1 MTYFVTLTDALA
13 LDETGR
19 RAIAKDF
26 VSRTEVSRPGV
37 TATFKAPVFN
47 AESPA
52 LLTIRQ
58 KVMRAMLGR
67 GTCSLLVT
75 ADSKSS
81 EYLGTVVSWPTQ
93 LRRLLDALEGFV
105 QADSG
110 VMDARWT
117 SAGMSP
123 SPTTSIGLQPTT
135 AGSTATKSVTFT
147 GAVTSSGGKL
157 LARIPGGGSATLTI
171 NGMSEAIT
179 IPAVSGFSSID
190 LTGIVPGP
198 LTVTIATTADLYVA
212 GIRINQNAAPGLIID
227 NPARPSSAAADWSP
241 AGSTGRWSTVVAGPA
256 TDPDFIISALGTN
269 EITNLFAITTYY
281 DALATRG
288 VPVIIVNP
296 GGLGGARTRSEAEAL
311 SAHLYSIAQARD
323 WPLIDF
329 EAVIGTYD
337 QALAHLLMLDTL
349 HENSRAALLE
359 ALAVHALIFGGMS

>member
-1 MTYFVTLTDALA
+1 MTYFLTLTDALA

-67 GTCSLLVT
+67 DTCSLLVT

-105 QADSG
+105 QADNG

-147 GAVTSSGGKL
+147 GTVTASGAKL
-157 LARIPGGGSATLTI
+157 LARIPGGGAATLTI
-171 NGMSEAIT
+171 NGTSQAIT
-179 IPAVSGFSSID
+179 IPAVSGFHAID
-190 LTGIVPGP
+190 LAGIAPGP
-198 LTVTIATTADLYVA
+198 LTVTIAATADLYVA
-212 GIRINQNAAPGLIID
+212 GIRLSYSTPGLIIS
-227 NPARPSSAAADWSP
+227 NPARPSSAASDWSP
-241 AGSTGRWSTVVAGPA
+241 GGSTGRWSTIVAGPA
-256 TDPDFIISALGTN
+256 TDPDFVISALGTN

-281 DALATRG
+281 DALAARG

-296 GGLGGARTRSEAEAL
+296 GGLGGARTRVEAEAL

-359 ALAVHALIFGGMS
+359 ALAVYALIFGGLT